1 MHGHHL
7 KVGDCVSVKFNVSEN
22 SSVQKIGQVQRLRSS
37 GDIDVIYADG
47 NIEEHVS
54 LDRLPI
60 GTKFSKRNTWKE
72 TRNTRSK
79 RLEANNE
86 EEYEEKASASHVE
99 SRKLAQRQT
108 ESRSTTRKQH
118 TTHTHTRQQQ
128 DLTDTMAQ
136 TYKQVDNIIRA
147 ISASDVDAVAVK
159 NALSLLLRVIRSAP
173 QIAAECIHEQNGELL
188 LLSTIQTYASH
199 AVLLCYGCVLMRKLC
214 HLSLESVELFV
225 QHGIVAT
232 VAHALQ
238 TFPDDAILQ
247 ASACGCFAVLTQ
259 VSDVSKNEML
269 AMDEPNIMVLMRT
282 SLDAHRD
289 YSNLTRQVQIYACEV
304 LTELCDCGGQ
314 SVASAL
320 IASDR
325 RQKSESI
332 IELAVSLF
340 RQGITR
346 EDKKVTCSLCSF
358 LLCLTSHSSFV
369 AESLRALNAIA
380 DISVV
385 IAKYPM
391 DEGILR
397 FSPSALREIAKA
409 NLNRSSSKI
418 VRETTYPSSTTPAIT
433 SNLEQSV
440 VSSYHCNTPAQTS
453 DKGGNYNRQR
463 TSSHHQKSLTVRP
476 KTSSGIVESSSL
488 HWFDQP
494 QTLERA
500 KTQSSVTS
508 SIQLLDKSRGIAP
521 KPSRLPPPRS
531 RDEHLRRAGD
541 MKRRKRESEQ
551 RDRLLIQTYG
561 SPPLSMKNI
570 RPSAS
575 SSAVGVNTETMSGRC
590 SPLKNNYLGT
600 EEVTFVIPPPLSS
613 IQSQDKLQTRSNSS
627 RLTPLVQE
635 RIKISNA
642 TLPNSGNR
650 DSAFSAKSSGDC
662 GNRPTAVVVK
672 KVTYRRKNESR
683 ERKRE
688 QDSFRLSMPARR
700 SSCEKDLSFSCFDPL
715 SALDDTTN
723 PKCASKAINHT
734 FIQENESDVAEQ
746 ESMAELREFAQQ
758 LLQEEARISSLLAQ
772 TNPKSSGLNRMTFSE
787 KLHKMIAI
795 AESSMYE
802 RSLAIAARTGEEAM
816 IQTRDGLAQQRAYR
830 NDVANI
836 SSSSTTSVVAESK
849 FDTPDTP
856 KRLASSYKKSRAS
869 FVDLKKHERSL
880 VGSDMVSRLQRDAAI
895 ALQRENVPEVEQDE
909 NCGITS
915 SKISAVTTDMEA
927 QHDEMIQEDI
937 PVTVVS
943 PGAFHG
949 QEEEIEG
956 EVSENIVVSQE
967 ELPHVE
973 FNTTTLDDVAKEE
986 VFIVEEIGVL
996 SPSQCDDE
1004 VPKGNNERLLIRD
1017 DSHEDMYEQDENTF
1031 EADDSS
1037 IEGAPDDI
1045 DLKVQNA
1052 TNATE
1057 SRIDDKRS
1065 TFSVNF
1071 TEREDLTD
1079 FELNKLL
1086 LPSEAIQTNLMPWT
1100 DDCQET
1106 SISSPLSRNE
1116 TLDGLCTVVP
1126 VECADKIERVIPS
1139 MDCKEHAIDTRAV
1152 SDSTEVADTTL
1163 LNALQNV
1170 VDTLTPSSL
1179 LAKDAFASTID
1190 WLEKKDDQLTCSGAK
1205 GGNFELHFDSLRVKE
1220 DIASDIGQFVTS
1232 KIADSLT
1239 MTVEQLRALPLAQ
1252 DRRAEFSQGLNEL
1265 VAGAVEAVAHRIR
1278 DCNVSIASRSDESS
1292 SNPPSHGVFISEE
1305 SKPRP
1310 NDVLI
1315 SKQRAIAIQESVNGI
1330 VALFLASTVQKL
1342 KCLEAQMN
1350 DCTPI
1355 NNEIAAEFLTPESS
1369 KQGIKAAESDNNAR
1383 FAKDVH
1389 CARHYVNRMVALSM
1403 QRFVERAMGD
1413 KSRATAFAD
1422 LRDAFD
1428 GNSKILM
1435 VELSESSPTD
1445 KTGPANDQYNLCF
1458 VELGKNAEI
1467 EVPVHTIIAIRQNVD
1482 GIIALSLEKVVHQ
1495 RCSRE
1500 SKLNGDDSTQ
1510 LECKTSLDRN
1520 FGTKICFEKPASPS
1534 SLMAAQDNTRG
1545 IPSHTSNI
1553 CSQVPAKVD
1562 ETSAA
1567 TNVATLVAA
1576 EARASS
1582 VTTTSIIEVAGSTN
1596 CASSPKDSATQALT
1610 RQRTNRI

>member
-147 ISASDVDAVAVK
+147 ISASDVDAVAVVSLWCLAQYLLAIVFNLFYTLE

-880 VGSDMVSRLQRDAAI
+880 VGSDMVSRLQPDAAI

-1086 LPSEAIQTNLMPWT
+1086 LPK
-1100 DDCQET
+1100 T

-1170 VDTLTPSSL
+1170 
-1179 LAKDAFASTID
+1179 
-1190 WLEKKDDQLTCSGAK
+1190 DDQLTCSGAK

-1342 KCLEAQMN
+1342 KFS
-1350 DCTPI
+1350 D
-1355 NNEIAAEFLTPESS
+1355 PESS

-1445 KTGPANDQYNLCF
+1445 KTGPENDQYNL
-1458 VELGKNAEI
+1458 L
-1467 EVPVHTIIAIRQNVD
+1467 
-1482 GIIALSLEKVVHQ
+1482 HQ